1 MGIEVVDRVLADE
14 EINGASI
21 AMIGELFSKMA
32 GKLVKQVSHEE
43 AFWQEEQVHMGNV
56 DRRKKRKADKK
67 AASKAQPSLQQEAE
81 VI

>member
-32 GKLVKQVSHEE
+32 GKLVKQVPHEE
-43 AFWQEEQVHMGNV
+43 AFWQE
-56 DRRKKRKADKK
+56 
-67 AASKAQPSLQQEAE
+67 
-81 VI
+81 